1 MIKKLIHADRNIL
14 AVGCIALAVVFFLSL
29 NLASGAFLGTAQI
42 DLTHDK
48 LFTTSQGTKQVLA
61 DIDEPI
67 TLRYYR
73 SGQIRELGPALASY
87 AERVEQLLD
96 EYVRLSGGKIVVER
110 YDPKPFSPEE
120 DLAVA
125 DGIQGL
131 SAGDG
136 TQVYFG
142 LAGSNSTDD
151 TQAIG
156 YFAPERSGFL
166 EYDLTRLIYDLSNP
180 DKPEVAVI
188 GDLPLFGDQTNGFR
202 PWAVLQSLKQF
213 FNVRPLT
220 GEISKI
226 DDKIG
231 VLVLAQPTQL
241 DEKTLYAIDQ
251 FVMRG
256 GRVLAAVDPFAEVL
270 QNGQPG
276 AAGGKSAIETL
287 EPLLAS
293 WGVEIPKDKV
303 VGDREAA
310 VRVKARHNGRNVIT
324 EYLAWLALGPD
335 RISGDDVV
343 TGDLHKVQLQSAG
356 SIRPRDGAT
365 THIAPLIT
373 SGTESMEIDKANI
386 AFMPDPVS
394 LLASFKPSGET
405 YTLAARVTG
414 PVKSAF
420 PDGPPASIEDEDL
433 RAAYKAE
440 AETPLNLI
448 LIADADMLSDN
459 AWVQNGSLL
468 GQSFLMPTA
477 NNGDLIVNA
486 VDNLSGSDALISLRS
501 RGLQTR
507 PFTVLADMQRKAEDR
522 YRATEQTLLSKIDE
536 TKTKIHQLQT
546 EEQEGGRLL
555 TGEQQATIENF
566 RDEMLALRQQ
576 LRDVQYALRKDTE
589 SLETWITALNI
600 WAVPIAIGV
609 LAIVMLFIKRWRARH
624 YRGSV
629 AH

>member
-1 MIKKLIHADRNIL
+1 M
-14 AVGCIALAVVFFLSL
+14 
-29 NLASGAFLGTAQI
+29 
-42 DLTHDK
+42 
-48 LFTTSQGTKQVLA
+48 
-61 DIDEPI
+61 
-67 TLRYYR
+67 
-73 SGQIRELGPALASY
+73 
-87 AERVEQLLD
+87 
-96 EYVRLSGGKIVVER
+96 
-110 YDPKPFSPEE
+110 
-120 DLAVA
+120 
-125 DGIQGL
+125 
-131 SAGDG
+131 
-136 TQVYFG
+136 
-142 LAGSNSTDD
+142 
-151 TQAIG
+151 
-156 YFAPERSGFL
+156 
-166 EYDLTRLIYDLSNP
+166 
-180 DKPEVAVI
+180 
-188 GDLPLFGDQTNGFR
+188 
-202 PWAVLQSLKQF
+202 
-213 FNVRPLT
+213 
-220 GEISKI
+220 
-226 DDKIG
+226 
-231 VLVLAQPTQL
+231 LVLAQPNQL

-270 QNGQPG
+270 QNAPPG
-276 AAGGKSAIETL
+276 AASGKSAIETL
-287 EPLLAS
+287 KPLLAS
-293 WGVEIPKDKV
+293 WGVEIPQDKV

-310 VRVKARHNGRNVIT
+310 VRVQARHNGRNVVT

-335 RISGDDVV
+335 RIRGDDVV

-373 SGTESMEIDKANI
+373 SGPESMEIDKANI

-448 LIADADMLSDN
+448 LIADADMLADN

-468 GQSFLMPTA
+468 GQSFVMPTA

-507 PFTVLADMQRKAEDR
+507 PFKVLADMQRKAEDR
-522 YRATEQTLLSKIDE
+522 YRATEQTLLTKIDE

-566 RDEMLALRQQ
+566 RDEMLGLRQQ

-609 LAIVMLFIKRWRARH
+609 LAIVMLLIKRWRARH

>member
-1 MIKKLIHADRNIL
+1 MIKKLIHAERNVL

-213 FNVRPLT
+213 FKVRPLT

-231 VLVLAQPTQL
+231 VLVLAQPNQL

-276 AAGGKSAIETL
+276 AAGGKNAIETL

>member
-1 MIKKLIHADRNIL
+1 MIKKLIHAERNVL

-61 DIDEPI
+61 AIDEPI

-213 FNVRPLT
+213 FKVRPLT

-231 VLVLAQPTQL
+231 VLVLAQPNQL

-276 AAGGKSAIETL
+276 AAGGKNAIETL

>member
-1 MIKKLIHADRNIL
+1 MIKKLIHAERNVL

-61 DIDEPI
+61 AIDEPI

-213 FNVRPLT
+213 FKVRPLT

-231 VLVLAQPTQL
+231 VLVLAQPNQL

-276 AAGGKSAIETL
+276 AAGGKTAIEIL

-414 PVKSAF
+414 LVKSAF